1 MVNSRF
7 FWPTTKRLSGAV
19 YVSVS
24 LVGGYLCRYLSTKLA
39 KHIDNGRRRSVTSLA
54 PLRRE
59 SGNDEGGA
67 RLARRNSFFLGRCHR
82 SG

>member
-7 FWPTTKRLSGAV
+7 FWATTKRLPGAV

-39 KHIDNGRRRSVTSLA
+39 KHIDNCRKEAVCHQSRPA
-54 PLRRE
+54 DE
-59 SGNDEGGA
+59 SDTGNDEGGA
-67 RLARRNSFFLGRCHR
+67 RLARVYRR
-82 SG
+82 STEGP